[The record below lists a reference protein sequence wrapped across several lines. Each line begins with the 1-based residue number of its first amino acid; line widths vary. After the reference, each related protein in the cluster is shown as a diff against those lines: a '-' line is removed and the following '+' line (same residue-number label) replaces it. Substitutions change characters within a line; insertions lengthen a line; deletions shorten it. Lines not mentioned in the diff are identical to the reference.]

1 MVMIN
6 GNQPLTYERRRPPAG
21 YLYKSI
27 KRSAIASNQRKSK
40 TYIKHQLKTL
50 PEYFQPL
57 WTGKK
62 RFEVRK
68 DDRGYCVGDI
78 LILDEWSELK
88 GYTGRQITA
97 HVMYLMKVD
106 DQNQS
111 PWVIMSLDMLT
122 KSNSRLIGNC

>member
-1 MVMIN
+1 MELVN
-6 GNQPLTYERRRPPAG
+6 RPLTYERRRPPAG
-21 YLYKSI
+21 ALNKSI

-68 DDRGYCVGDI
+68 NERGFKTGDI

-97 HVMYLMKVD
+97 HVMYLLKVD
-106 DQNQS
+106 DVIQR
-111 PWVIMSLDMLT
+111 PWVIMSLDILT
-122 KSNSRLIGNC
+122 KCNVRLMGNG